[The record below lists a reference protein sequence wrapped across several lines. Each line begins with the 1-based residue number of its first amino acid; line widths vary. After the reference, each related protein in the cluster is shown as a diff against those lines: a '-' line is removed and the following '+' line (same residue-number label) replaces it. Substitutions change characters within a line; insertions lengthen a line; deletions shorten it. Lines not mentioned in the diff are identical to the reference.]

1 MNEGDNTER
10 VYYDLQRMESINE
23 GKRQGGPL
31 NWD

>member
-1 MNEGDNTER
+1 MKVITLRE
-10 VYYDLQRMESINE
+10 YYDLRTMESINE